1 MSKISGAIFDCDGT
15 LLDSM
20 SMWYDMFG
28 ELFRSYGLEPTSEVI
43 DKVEAMTIPDTC
55 KYLHAELGM
64 GGSVEELYAH
74 VERIVT
80 YDYEH
85 KV

>member
-20 SMWYDMFG
+20 SMWYDMFD

-43 DKVEAMTIPDTC
+43 DKVEAMTTSS
-55 KYLHAELGM
+55 A
-64 GGSVEELYAH
+64 S
-74 VERIVT
+74 
-80 YDYEH
+80 
-85 KV
+85 

>member
-20 SMWYDMFG
+20 SMWYDMFD

-43 DKVEAMTIPDTC
+43 DKVEAMTSTPSLAWAAAPRSSMTTSS
-55 KYLHAELGM
+55 A
-64 GGSVEELYAH
+64 S
-74 VERIVT
+74 
-80 YDYEH
+80 
-85 KV
+85 